1 MCAATTCCDVCA
13 TLPFN
18 VRALTS
24 SVGGAVGLDDQH
36 ANVLQDDP
44 MALHKSSSGDSQDAV
59 ERQHQ
64 SSFTSKRLERI
75 CKEIYEKCGG
85 SVREIAHLS
94 CREVKI
100 GKRVGKGGTASVYHV
115 TGFALTPFPRNEL
128 HKNDHQVELRQ
139 ALKDSSMQP
148 QGRYVLKR
156 LSKNFMSSHH
166 EDDPP
171 KEVNKFARAALINML
186 LEAQFLR
193 VFDHPNIVKLT
204 AMGECD
210 SENFF
215 LIMTYLPESMEE
227 RIISWRK
234 QVKRNTKKLL
244 QREKTPVLAKLSHQ
258 FFKPDYY
265 KKQQYTAHLE
275 LRKLMYER
283 LYVAQ
288 DIAAAVGYLHEQRIL
303 YRDLKTSNI
312 GFDSE
317 GTVKLFDF
325 GISRFLPTPEV
336 EEGEHFEDS
345 FDMSK
350 VGTKMFMAPGMFCFT
365 ERDIFY
371 AWICYMFFLSFDDEL
386 TNSDLCC
393 VLFILSTEIA
403 EKRSYGVKAD
413 CYSFGV
419 LLWQLLA
426 MANPR
431 PVYTPYL
438 VNEEEAA
445 ASAAFNKILSTNRRG
460 PRYEFPLCACWP
472 MFVQSLL
479 RRIFQRNPRLR
490 PNMAE
495 IERKLESSLEKL
507 WKEIQQ
513 DEETMFG
520 KTTAPCTP
528 ETQTDSRTIPIQG
541 SLNTLP
547 YMFGLDRQRTF
558 EMELEHEF

>member
-1 MCAATTCCDVCA
+1 
-13 TLPFN
+13 
-18 VRALTS
+18 
-24 SVGGAVGLDDQH
+24 
-36 ANVLQDDP
+36 
-44 MALHKSSSGDSQDAV
+44 
-59 ERQHQ
+59 
-64 SSFTSKRLERI
+64 
-75 CKEIYEKCGG
+75 
-85 SVREIAHLS
+85 
-94 CREVKI
+94 
-100 GKRVGKGGTASVYHV
+100 
-115 TGFALTPFPRNEL
+115 
-128 HKNDHQVELRQ
+128 
-139 ALKDSSMQP
+139 
-148 QGRYVLKR
+148 
-156 LSKNFMSSHH
+156 
-166 EDDPP
+166 
-171 KEVNKFARAALINML
+171 
-186 LEAQFLR
+186 
-193 VFDHPNIVKLT
+193 
-204 AMGECD
+204 
-210 SENFF
+210 
-215 LIMTYLPESMEE
+215 
-227 RIISWRK
+227 
-234 QVKRNTKKLL
+234 
-244 QREKTPVLAKLSHQ
+244 
-258 FFKPDYY
+258 
-265 KKQQYTAHLE
+265 
-275 LRKLMYER
+275 
-283 LYVAQ
+283 
-288 DIAAAVGYLHEQRIL
+288 
-303 YRDLKTSNI
+303 
-312 GFDSE
+312 
-317 GTVKLFDF
+317 
-325 GISRFLPTPEV
+325 
-336 EEGEHFEDS
+336 
-345 FDMSK
+345 
-350 VGTKMFMAPGMFCFT
+350 
-365 ERDIFY
+365 
-371 AWICYMFFLSFDDEL
+371 MFFLSFDDEL

>member
-371 AWICYMFFLSFDDEL
+371 A
-386 TNSDLCC
+386 
-393 VLFILSTEIA
+393 
-403 EKRSYGVKAD
+403 
-413 CYSFGV
+413 
-419 LLWQLLA
+419 
-426 MANPR
+426 
-431 PVYTPYL
+431 
-438 VNEEEAA
+438 
-445 ASAAFNKILSTNRRG
+445 
-460 PRYEFPLCACWP
+460 
-472 MFVQSLL
+472 
-479 RRIFQRNPRLR
+479 
-490 PNMAE
+490 
-495 IERKLESSLEKL
+495 
-507 WKEIQQ
+507 
-513 DEETMFG
+513 
-520 KTTAPCTP
+520 
-528 ETQTDSRTIPIQG
+528 
-541 SLNTLP
+541 
-547 YMFGLDRQRTF
+547 
-558 EMELEHEF
+558 